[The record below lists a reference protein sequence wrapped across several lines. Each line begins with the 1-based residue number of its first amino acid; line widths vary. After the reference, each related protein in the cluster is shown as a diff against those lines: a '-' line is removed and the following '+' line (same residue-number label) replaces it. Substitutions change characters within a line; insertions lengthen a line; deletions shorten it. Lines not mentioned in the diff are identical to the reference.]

1 MPATRT
7 MLRARCNTRHATRA
21 TQHAPCKLRRKTC
34 RATCEIAHPWQ
45 GAGEECLLPAPSTA
59 GHAGWPCRGGTRQGR
74 PQEIQRAT
82 RGLSRTTTRQSPA
95 GAVWSTITQ
104 TRKHAR
110 THANTQ
116 TRKHARTHAR
126 THACLRSLTNR
137 QAGRQADKQADGH
150 RHARTHTNT
159 HTRMHTHTHTH
170 TPLQKLTGAANACA
184 CRRPLRCSGCAR
196 IHVALSGTAVPPRH

>member
-1 MPATRT
+1 MTFAMIRSTSDGSMPATRT

-82 RGLSRTTTRQSPA
+82 RGSSRTTTRRSPA
-95 GAVWSTITQ
+95 GAVWSTI
-104 TRKHAR
+104 
-110 THANTQ
+110 TQ

-137 QAGRQADKQADGH
+137 QAGREADKQADGH

-159 HTRMHTHTHTH
+159 HARTHACTRTRTHHC
-170 TPLQKLTGAANACA
+170 K
-184 CRRPLRCSGCAR
+184 S
-196 IHVALSGTAVPPRH
+196 

>member
-1 MPATRT
+1 MVSSAEVTSARRQLTHVERLGLGTCKVCHDLRNDPEHERRKHACNTNHATSKVQHAPRATR
-7 MLRARCNTRHATRA
+7 
-21 TQHAPCKLRRKTC
+21 HAPCKVRRKTC

-104 TRKHAR
+104 TRKHA
-110 THANTQ
+110 NTQ
-116 TRKHARTHAR
+116 TRKHARTHAPM
-126 THACLRSLTNR
+126 HAFV
-137 QAGRQADKQADGH
+137 H
-150 RHARTHTNT
+150 
-159 HTRMHTHTHTH
+159 
-170 TPLQKLTGAANACA
+170 
-184 CRRPLRCSGCAR
+184 
-196 IHVALSGTAVPPRH
+196 